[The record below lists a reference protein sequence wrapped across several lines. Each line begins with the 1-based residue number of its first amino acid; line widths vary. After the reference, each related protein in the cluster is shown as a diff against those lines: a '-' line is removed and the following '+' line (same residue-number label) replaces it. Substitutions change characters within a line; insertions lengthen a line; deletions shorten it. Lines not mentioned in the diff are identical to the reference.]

1 MVHTIVVCADLL
13 SDSYTVSMK
22 KLWWNYPLYLP
33 FILVAVFAVAFMRQN
48 YPCALTNLGYAA
60 IGLVFLC
67 AIPASYALLVNRT
80 LRKHERPVMVTEPID
95 TTHEYLTDRQIA
107 DMKQQLR
114 KDEAMMFDNAFL
126 RGLRIARD

>member
-1 MVHTIVVCADLL
+1 
-13 SDSYTVSMK
+13 MK

-48 YPCALTNLGYAA
+48 YPGALTHLGYAA

-67 AIPASYALLVNRT
+67 AIPASYAVFVNRM
-80 LRKHERPVMVTEPID
+80 LRKHERPVTVPEQPID
-95 TTHEYLTDRQIA
+95 TAYEYLTDRQIA

-114 KDEAMMFDNAFL
+114 KDEAMFDNAFL